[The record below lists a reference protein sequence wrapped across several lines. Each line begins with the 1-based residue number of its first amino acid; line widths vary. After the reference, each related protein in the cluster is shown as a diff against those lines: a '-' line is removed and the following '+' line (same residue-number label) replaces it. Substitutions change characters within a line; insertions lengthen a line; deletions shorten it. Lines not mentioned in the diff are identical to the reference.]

1 MILTSFQHLKF
12 RGKQISPT
20 FSYFLID
27 NALFYH
33 FLANILA
40 HNKEMTKKSVFR
52 EAFKRGYT

>member
-1 MILTSFQHLKF
+1 MIVTLKF